1 MDLSEQKKIRTFKD
15 LDVWKQ
21 AHSLVIKVYIITKDF
36 PKEEQYGLVSQMRR
50 AAVSV
55 TSNIA
60 EGFVRNSYKEK
71 THFYYMSKGSLA
83 ELQNQLLIS
92 KDVMYL
98 SEEKYNA
105 IELDLIRVQM
115 ILSKFIQKTESFV
128 RQNRGS

>member
-71 THFYYMSKGSLA
+71 AHFYNMSKGSLA
-83 ELQNQLLIS
+83 ELQDQLLIS